1 MDHLLFVAK
10 MTLATASTDDTHF
23 KVDGVI
29 DQ

>member
-1 MDHLLFVAK
+1 MDHLLFALK

-23 KVDGVI
+23 NVDGVI

>member
-1 MDHLLFVAK
+1 MDHLLFVPK
-10 MTLATASTDDTHF
+10 MTLATACTDDTHF